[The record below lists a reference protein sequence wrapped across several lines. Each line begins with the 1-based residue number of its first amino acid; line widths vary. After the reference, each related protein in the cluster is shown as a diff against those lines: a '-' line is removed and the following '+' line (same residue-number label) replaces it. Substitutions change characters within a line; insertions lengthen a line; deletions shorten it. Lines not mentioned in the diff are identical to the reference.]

1 MLFRSMFSENL
12 MALFGSQYVA
22 SSNILVILTIA
33 TFFQAVFGVAAPTL
47 SMTGHTKL
55 VLYNTLSVFVI
66 NLLLNSFLIPMM
78 GPVGAAFSTLISLIL
93 IGIVRVIQVQYIL
106 KINFFSIKLIK
117 PFVASGITTTLLLI
131 VKSYIVNFNVVLTLL
146 LATLIC
152 LGTYLILMWVFRLEN
167 EDKEFLKGLKI
178 IRENLFND

>member
-1 MLFRSMFSENL
+1 MFLSC
-12 MALFGSQYVA
+12 
-22 SSNILVILTIA
+22 LTGISIDDLYL
-33 TFFQAVFGVAAPTL
+33 APEH
-47 SMTGHTKL
+47 S
-55 VLYNTLSVFVI
+55 NTLSVFVI

-152 LGTYLILMWVFRLEN
+152 LGTYLILMWVFRLEK